1 MLEVFLQRMAD
12 NNFVVEDFLELEAHE
27 KAKVSESVTEKS

>member
-1 MLEVFLQRMAD
+1 MAD

-27 KAKVSESVTEKS
+27 KAKVSDFAMIKS